1 MPESEGVV
9 APVVPA
15 VVAPVVPPT
24 VTVADLPPEALRQR
38 LEQAAHAAQ
47 TKLLADLGIADVAEA
62 KAAIAAQR
70 AAAEAQKT
78 DAEKLAALNL
88 RVTAQESALTVAVSQ
103 AAKNITAEQ
112 KAAVDAIA
120 GTDSVTWLRTY
131 AALAPTW
138 GGAPVPVVPV
148 APAAPAAP
156 AAPIITSTA
165 PAAPAP
171 APTNQTSPADHATVY
186 ASLKSNPFAAAA
198 YLEKYGSACY
208 PKT

>member
-88 RVTAQESALTVAVSQ
+88 RVTAQESALVVAVAQ
-103 AAKNITAEQ
+103 AASKVTPEQ

-120 GTDSVTWLRTY
+120 GADPVTWLKTY

-138 GGAPVPVVPV
+138 GGSPAV
-148 APAAPAAP
+148 AAVATATPAAPI
-156 AAPIITSTA
+156 APIITSTA

-186 ASLKSNPFAAAA
+186 ASLKSNPFAAAQ
-198 YLEKYGSACY
+198 YLNKYGSACY